1 MGAQWDEVLASVR
14 MQMTAAMYE
23 TVFAH
28 CRVLRF
34 SGDELEIGFANEH
47 SRAWAEQRLAGI
59 VQRSVCEVYGRAV
72 TVRFV
77 LDAVRISERSEVAE
91 HSGAANGAA
100 TQVEDRR
107 QRFYII
113 DNIVLDAYLPLMG
126 LKAYA
131 VYSLYSRMAR
141 EDLAWPGFDYICKA
155 LHIGRSTLSECN
167 RTLEALGLIE
177 VARGDSERSN
187 RYYLLQVQSLGP
199 ERVQE
204 CRQRAHDLG
213 LSKLAEALGVVL
225 NGDHPSP
232 EWGPPQSSTGTT
244 PVPNGDYPSP
254 ERGLEQ
260 NTLNKTQE
268 QNTGTRA
275 ELTDS
280 ELADLLVS
288 LGMARVVALKLILQ
302 YDRRA
307 ILQCAEY
314 ARGQPGLKNP
324 AGFVVK
330 RIRDG
335 TELPSP
341 AGDGETRE
349 G

>member
-14 MQMTAAMYE
+14 GQMTAAMYQQ
-23 TVFAH
+23 VFAC
-28 CRVLRF
+28 CRPLKF
-34 SGDELEIGFANEH
+34 SGDELEIGFPNEVA
-47 SRAWAEQRLAGI
+47 RAWAEQRLALI
-59 VQRSVCEVYGRAV
+59 VQRSVREVYGPAV
-72 TVRFV
+72 KVRFV
-77 LDAVRISERSEVAE
+77 LDVARENERSEVAE

-155 LHIGRSTLSECN
+155 LHIGRSTLAECN

-187 RYYLLQVQSLGP
+187 RYYLLQVQPLGP

-225 NGDHPSP
+225 NGDYPSP

-244 PVPNGDYPSP
+244 PVLNGDW
-254 ERGLEQ
+254 
-260 NTLNKTQE
+260 NKTH
-268 QNTGTRA
+268 
-275 ELTDS
+275 
-280 ELADLLVS
+280 
-288 LGMARVVALKLILQ
+288 
-302 YDRRA
+302 
-307 ILQCAEY
+307 
-314 ARGQPGLKNP
+314 
-324 AGFVVK
+324 
-330 RIRDG
+330 
-335 TELPSP
+335 
-341 AGDGETRE
+341 
-349 G
+349 